1 MKVSFTFN
9 RCKEGIDLGKVHT
22 AYEILISTDTR
33 QEDTRKIKQP
43 GLITARYLKTL
54 CILNKNYLFLLS
66 FFETR
71 GRSSS

>member
-9 RCKEGIDLGKVHT
+9 RCKEEIDLGKVNT

-43 GLITARYLKTL
+43 GLITAQ
-54 CILNKNYLFLLS
+54 IS
-66 FFETR
+66 
-71 GRSSS
+71 